1 MLLTVWMADEPS
13 DPQLKLNFTKVCHS
27 YQETSENNSPI
38 EPLTLLLLTW
48 LFQNF
53 DFNPKYWTLFLN

>member
-38 EPLTLLLLTW
+38 EPLTLLLLT
-48 LFQNF
+48 
-53 DFNPKYWTLFLN
+53 